1 MFTQLGVTRQSALGE
16 GGSASPGP
24 QSGRLA
30 RGHGNKELVADL
42 GGMCPPSLLASPH
55 QPPLS
60 SLDTQRLFSH
70 EGSRFQMFS
79 SEAYGQKDL
88 LFKDA
93 TSELVPIA
101 TQSYEAWLGR
111 EYLQAMKGLLCD
123 PNRKSTGLLPHWLQP
138 SRTTGMAML
147 SGEAAGRGHS
157 PQELCPLASMRTD
170 CFHLPASGGL
180 GRKLLQ
186 SCMACCILG
195 LSWEGSPCPS
205 TQKSSSPIILS
216 PQCLS
221 LPPPHPIAKALVQPL
236 SVGWTIAVVYKW
248 ASCFLP
254 PTAREMV
261 CHSLRH
267 MAAMI
272 CLKPP
277 HSPMKEA
284 HSYPPFCKRKQ
295 DQIFKYLTSYS

>member
-1 MFTQLGVTRQSALGE
+1 M
-16 GGSASPGP
+16 
-24 QSGRLA
+24 
-30 RGHGNKELVADL
+30 
-42 GGMCPPSLLASPH
+42 PPFLLASPH

-157 PQELCPLASMRTD
+157 PQELCPLASMRTN
-170 CFHLPASGGL
+170 CFHLPDFGGL

-186 SCMACCILG
+186 SCMACCTLDAPSAPRGEIQAIRVCLG
-195 LSWEGSPCPS
+195 KGL
-205 TQKSSSPIILS
+205 LA
-216 PQCLS
+216 
-221 LPPPHPIAKALVQPL
+221 PPHRSHQVPSFSLHN
-236 SVGWTIAVVYKW
+236 
-248 ASCFLP
+248 ASLFLL
-254 PTAREMV
+254 PT
-261 CHSLRH
+261 
-267 MAAMI
+267 
-272 CLKPP
+272 P
-277 HSPMKEA
+277 
-284 HSYPPFCKRKQ
+284 
-295 DQIFKYLTSYS
+295 